1 MYKIICDI
9 RVTSLQARI
18 LWQDEPLLCPN
29 TYWPWSSLIWTL
41 DFPASSNGFC
51 PPNYSYCKFFI
62 SPPRPPSVL
71 EFNQKILNSLNFN
84 PFTTDWHL
92 RMVLSDVTIAC
103 CNHNNNHPM
112 ARGWCH
118 VIEASD
124 FPCSL
129 SWRGPSLSWLQN
141 LREAGGRH
149 SAHDHCAVHIDKL
162 CSFNFPVT
170 RSVRISFNY
179 THIS

>member
-1 MYKIICDI
+1 
-9 RVTSLQARI
+9 
-18 LWQDEPLLCPN
+18 
-29 TYWPWSSLIWTL
+29 
-41 DFPASSNGFC
+41 
-51 PPNYSYCKFFI
+51 
-62 SPPRPPSVL
+62 
-71 EFNQKILNSLNFN
+71 
-84 PFTTDWHL
+84 
-92 RMVLSDVTIAC
+92 MVLSDVTIAC

-162 CSFNFPVT
+162 CSFNFLVT
-170 RSVRISFNY
+170 RSVRICFNY
-179 THIS
+179 QLYAYFLICHINVCHSNCTFWFISMCPELVVHVSIIMLTWQLRHQRKIATFQMIVDPFTVSCH